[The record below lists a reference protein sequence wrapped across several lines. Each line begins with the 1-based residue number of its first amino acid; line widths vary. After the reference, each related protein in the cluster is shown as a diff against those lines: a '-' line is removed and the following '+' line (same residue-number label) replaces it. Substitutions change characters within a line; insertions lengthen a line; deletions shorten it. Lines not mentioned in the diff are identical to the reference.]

1 MTARPATTAKH
12 VVATERVVATGC
24 PTPTGRVVTTAERPT
39 PTEHVVTT
47 AERPTPA
54 GRATAAKR
62 AFDVA
67 GGTLLLLVLSPLIV
81 GTALSV
87 VLGGGGGTGGLLRR
101 RTVAGLRGRPFTML
115 TFRTKSP
122 LAALPLLLHVVTG
135 RMSLVGPC
143 PLSPTHRECA
153 GEGGRRL
160 SVRPGL
166 TGPWQISGRSDL
178 PWEERELLD
187 LHYVDHHWLGMD
199 LLVLARTLPAVRRR
213 RAARFA

>member
-1 MTARPATTAKH
+1 MTAQRVSTAK
-12 VVATERVVATGC
+12 RV
-24 PTPTGRVVTTAERPT
+24 RTAERALT
-39 PTEHVVTT
+39 
-47 AERPTPA
+47 
-54 GRATAAKR
+54 AKR

-67 GGTLLLLVLSPLIV
+67 GGALLLLVLAPLIA

-87 VLGGGGGTGGLLRR
+87 TLGGGGAVLRR
-101 RTVAGLRGRPFTML
+101 RTVAGLGGRPFTML

-122 LAALPLLLHVVTG
+122 LAALPLLLHVVAG

-143 PLSPTHRECA
+143 PLTPSHRECA
-153 GEGGRRL
+153 GEGRRRL

-199 LLVLARTLPAVRRR
+199 LLILARTLPAVRRR

>member
-1 MTARPATTAKH
+1 MTA
-12 VVATERVVATGC
+12 
-24 PTPTGRVVTTAERPT
+24 
-39 PTEHVVTT
+39 
-47 AERPTPA
+47 
-54 GRATAAKR
+54 KR
-62 AFDVA
+62 TFDLV
-67 GGTLLLLVLSPLIV
+67 GGLALLVALSPLLAAV
-81 GTALSV
+81 AVSV
-87 VLGGGGGTGGLLRR
+87 TLGSATPGRGVLRR
-101 RTVAGLRGRPFTML
+101 RTVAGLDGHPFTML

-122 LAALPLLLHVVTG
+122 LAALPLLVHVVKG

-143 PLSPTHRECA
+143 PLTPGHRECT
-153 GEGGRRL
+153 GEGRRRL

-199 LLVLARTLPAVRRR
+199 LSILARTLPAVRRR